1 MSEGGIYLIVRD
13 CAGGVVLYG
22 DSVFLLKNEKNEW
35 VLPKGRIRDGKISS
49 EVALERV
56 SIETGLD
63 ATIISPAGE
72 TSYQFFSATRRAHVC
87 NRIIWYIM
95 HAKNDNYK
103 LNKELQFTDG
113 KFFSIDEALKTA
125 TFEQEKSLISYGYKK
140 YKMVNK
146 GAFGLC
152 LGIANGTI

>member
-1 MSEGGIYLIVRD
+1 MIVRD
-13 CAGGVVLYG
+13 CAGGVVFFG
-22 DSVFLLKNEKNEW
+22 ESVFLLKNEKEEW
-35 VLPKGRIRDGKISS
+35 VLPKGRIRNGRISS

-56 SIETGLD
+56 RIETGLE

-87 NRIIWYIM
+87 NRIVWYIM
-95 HAKNDNYK
+95 QSNSNKYK
-103 LNKELQFTDG
+103 LDKELQFTDG
-113 KFFSIDEALKTA
+113 KFFSINEAIEKA

-140 YKMVNK
+140 YKMANK